1 MKFLRELSV
10 RLGRDLNGAPVVI
23 DVAGF
28 SHMLICGET
37 RSGKSALTYLLL
49 GELAAHFETVRI
61 VGIDPTSVLLGPLYD
76 RFPDPWMVLGTTDHQ
91 RMLDTLEGG
100 LVGEMDRRLLLLRQ
114 SGLDKFEVFSRDLP
128 LVVIVLEELPA
139 IVRSLESFDKVSGAK
154 PAEKLAGRARLA
166 IERLLS
172 ESAKVGFRIVALAQR
187 PDADVIGGY
196 SRAQMPTRIALRM
209 GAAEDF
215 RMALS
220 DVTPELVQLGM
231 NSPAGVG
238 LIRTPGTD
246 PLRRFRVDHVP
257 DYQSF
262 VQRIEATTPGWLT
275 KSAGIKSFGRPSLD
289 LLARS
294 TGGDS

>member
-1 MKFLRELSV
+1 MKFLRNLPV

-23 DVAGF
+23 DVAEG

-37 RSGKSALTYLLL
+37 RSGKSALTYLLV

-76 RFPDPWMVLGTTDHQ
+76 RFPDPWVILGTTDHQ
-91 RMLDTLEGG
+91 RILDTLEG
-100 LVGEMDRRLLLLRQ
+100 LVGDMDRRLLLLRQ

-154 PAEKLAGRARLA
+154 PAERLAGRAKLA

-172 ESAKVGFRIVALAQR
+172 ESAKVGFRTVALAQR

-196 SRAQMPTRIALRM
+196 SRAQMPTRVALRM

-220 DVTPELVQLGM
+220 DVTPELIKEGM

-262 VQRIEATTPGWLT
+262 VQRIADTTPGWLT
-275 KSAGIKSFGRPSLD
+275 QSAGAKSFGRPSLD
-289 LLARS
+289 ALAQYA
-294 TGGDS
+294 GGDH